1 MMADHEH
8 AHADALKY
16 EDWAGEMGARWLA
29 NLNEFEATIA
39 PIGEALLSHAA
50 FAPGERVID
59 LGCGGAATT
68 IAIARAVAPEGCALG
83 LDISPDLIAA
93 ATRRAGQAGVPN
105 AGFVCADA
113 ASVTLPDAPYG
124 RLFSRFGAMFFAEP
138 VPAFAN
144 LRAMLEPG
152 GRIDLAV
159 WGPPPRNPWMT
170 DGMAVARQHV
180 EMPAPVP
187 RAPGP
192 FAFEDVGYLREVLVG
207 GGFGDVSIT
216 ELTGR
221 LAVGG
226 VGASAERASAFARN
240 AMAFG
245 QVLLDY
251 PSDVQEAAARDLTA
265 LYQRHYR
272 PGEGVMMDYCV
283 WLVTARA

>member
-1 MMADHEH
+1 MTDPNHP
-8 AHADALKY
+8 HADALKY

-29 NLNEFEATIA
+29 NLDGFERTIA
-39 PIGEALLSHAA
+39 PVGEALLARAA
-50 FAPGERVID
+50 FAPGDRVID

-68 IAIARAVAPEGCALG
+68 LAIARMVAPHGFALG

-93 ATRRAGQAGVPN
+93 ATRRAEQADVGN
-105 AGFVCADA
+105 AGFLCADA
-113 ASVTLPDAPYG
+113 AKASVSDAPYD
-124 RLFSRFGAMFFAEP
+124 RLFSRFGSMFFAEP

-144 LRAMLEPG
+144 LRAMLKPG

-192 FAFEDVGYLREVLVG
+192 LAFEERDYLREGLGGAGFSEVAIDELAGELPVG
-207 GGFGDVSIT
+207 G
-216 ELTGR
+216 
-221 LAVGG
+221 A
-226 VGASAERASAFARN
+226 GASAGQACAFARN

-251 PSDVQEAAARDLTA
+251 PEAVQQAAARDLTA

-272 PGEGVMMDYCV
+272 PGEGVMMNYCV
-283 WLVTARA
+283 WLVTARG